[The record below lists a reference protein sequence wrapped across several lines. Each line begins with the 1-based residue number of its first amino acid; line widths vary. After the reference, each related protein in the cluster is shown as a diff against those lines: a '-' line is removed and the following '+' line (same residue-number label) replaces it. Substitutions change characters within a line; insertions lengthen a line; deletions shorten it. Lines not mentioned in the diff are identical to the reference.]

1 VHSGEGERYVRNPG
15 RLMQT
20 IDRPFPIPQAKVMIS
35 AAAKKVVGKIT
46 LLAAR
51 APQIDLA
58 VHGGAYG
65 DTPRAAAAC
74 GGRIAR
80 FDMRPLVTRHIARV
94 FQMTAVV
101 SRADH
106 IRSTSSA
113 PLVIRARFP

>member
-1 VHSGEGERYVRNPG
+1 
-15 RLMQT
+15 
-20 IDRPFPIPQAKVMIS
+20 MIS
-35 AAAKKVVGKIT
+35 AAAREKVVGKIT

-51 APQIDLA
+51 APQIDIA

-94 FQMTAVV
+94 FQMIAVV

-113 PLVIRARFP
+113 PLVIPARFP